1 MNQQEQIAA
10 MAALMVDSR
19 RAQED
24 IGEIIAA
31 ALHMAAEKLGDA
43 AYLVQ
48 GRPGSWEADIVLRMA
63 REGGSGDIE
72 RIKAL
77 SQFFIAMGETKR
89 DGGDV
94 LSQAMSQAV
103 DDLGGLD
110 QFSGGSQ
117 WHWDLVN
124 MGRQYS
130 IHWND

>member
-1 MNQQEQIAA
+1 MNQQERVAA
-10 MAALMVDSR
+10 MAALMVEAR

-24 IGEIIAA
+24 VGEIVAA
-31 ALHMAAEKLGDA
+31 SLHAATQKLGQVDD
-43 AYLVQ
+43 LVR
-48 GRPGSWEADIVLRMA
+48 GRTGSWEANIIRRMA
-63 REGGSGDIE
+63 ADGGSGSKE
-72 RIKAL
+72 RIEALTPLFVEMGKAR
-77 SQFFIAMGETKR
+77 E

-130 IHWND
+130 THWAD